1 MTPCTHRRTRISFPQ
16 WRRVTLV
23 NMCPILP
30 ARSFKTEVNSGCLYC
45 CNQLRGETT
54 MTPHAAFVPFKRN
67 EEFLYTIEG
76 QSSKTK
82 HFVLTQAVVK
92 ELSSTIWSKH
102 HGSFFLLIFCWW
114 QRVMKFGTQPWKD
127 MFEESLKRKDW
138 SRNKSELDRE
148 VWSCACVICVWV
160 CVLLLEVNRLT
171 QSASCCLVSWRISGC
186 YIMRLITCVSEQD
199 YIAS

>member
-1 MTPCTHRRTRISFPQ
+1 MTPCTQRRTRISFPQ
-16 WRRVTLV
+16 WRRVPLV

-30 ARSFKTEVNSGCLYC
+30 ACSFNTDVNSGCLYC

-114 QRVMKFGTQPWKD
+114 HRVMNLVRSREKTCLRKVWSEKTEAETSLNSTVKFGVVRVLSVC
-127 MFEESLKRKDW
+127 E
-138 SRNKSELDRE
+138 
-148 VWSCACVICVWV
+148 CV
-160 CVLLLEVNRLT
+160 
-171 QSASCCLVSWRISGC
+171 SCCWRWTG
-186 YIMRLITCVSEQD
+186 
-199 YIAS
+199 

>member
-16 WRRVTLV
+16 RRRVPLV

-92 ELSSTIWSKH
+92 ELSSTI
-102 HGSFFLLIFCWW
+102 
-114 QRVMKFGTQPWKD
+114 
-127 MFEESLKRKDW
+127 
-138 SRNKSELDRE
+138 
-148 VWSCACVICVWV
+148 
-160 CVLLLEVNRLT
+160 
-171 QSASCCLVSWRISGC
+171 
-186 YIMRLITCVSEQD
+186 
-199 YIAS
+199 